1 MNRRKFENCNVDRYI
16 TLGAFAK
23 FLECTE
29 PEAREKAQE
38 CDAITYNGKVDLK
51 AVDEKLGTHYME
63 LGPYGADTVPE
74 WMQPL
79 MNGSRIHI

>member
-1 MNRRKFENCNVDRYI
+1 MATKAQMIALENQINKLKLD
-16 TLGAFAK
+16 L
-23 FLECTE
+23 
-29 PEAREKAQE
+29 EAREKAQE
-38 CDAITYNGKVDLK
+38 CDAITYNGKIDLK

-63 LGPYGADTVPE
+63 LGPYGADAVPE